1 MSSEHNPVPIR
12 DDRFSNFGRGFEIRT
27 LRRCRRVLMFHHFAE
42 LGGPTLVR
50 STDFD
55 YRNDPDTLLSFL
67 AAVTVTGYQRDAA
80 GAYQVS
86 RHAAGDVQVF
96 GVQAA

>member
-1 MSSEHNPVPIR
+1 
-12 DDRFSNFGRGFEIRT
+12 
-27 LRRCRRVLMFHHFAE
+27 MFHHFAE

-55 YRNDPDTLLSFL
+55 YRNDPETLVSFL
-67 AAVTVTGYQRDAA
+67 TAVTVTGYQKDAA
-80 GAYQVS
+80 GTYKSAQ
-86 RHAAGDVQVF
+86 HAAGDVQVF